1 MASNILAIN
10 KNDLSVNEF
19 ILKRRLQWM
28 WFLLFNHIKTRLGLE
43 KFFNVDLIF
52 FRVIKWCFGLQ
63 IGLLRFIECF
73 LRMFLYQ
80 KKLRIKTR
88 TQFSMVK
95 FVAKNNMS
103 IVIILI
109 SYWMS
114 DTSSVYFLQKMLE
127 VRVWPLVHK
136 HFFVI

>member
-1 MASNILAIN
+1 ML
-10 KNDLSVNEF
+10 
-19 ILKRRLQWM
+19 
-28 WFLLFNHIKTRLGLE
+28 FLLFNHIKTRLGLE

-73 LRMFLYQ
+73 LRMFSYQ

-88 TQFSMVK
+88 PQFPMVK

-103 IVIILI
+103 IVIIFI
-109 SYWMS
+109 SY
-114 DTSSVYFLQKMLE
+114 
-127 VRVWPLVHK
+127 
-136 HFFVI
+136 